1 MNEIF
6 TLKTEELFFDDTVF
20 DGTVPSTVHS
30 ETVPSITVEGFN

>member
-20 DGTVPSTVHS
+20 DGTIPSTVHS
-30 ETVPSITVEGFN
+30 ETVPSTTVKVVN